1 MYYNGYVLT
10 LWGHLAGLLYRTH
23 PDKIFSSE
31 CISNSPHLAFLLLR
45 FIECSTFI
53 RDSSFSSAKV
63 YLPIEPLLTNLS
75 NIIEADG
82 VPTELK
88 ARAMAIRIV
97 EKYNWVP
104 DRVDDM
110 VTGEPVD
117 EQGKAWAMTESAKA
131 ITMMEGV
138 SGKSCVL
145 VYLARIFVENWMY
158 KIQDETWNKAMAQ
171 SEHFVDREDLYAT
184 VANLVFMTLFAQ
196 KFLDRDA
203 FKKII
208 PAVHEA
214 KSLALGEWDG
224 VFRRTFGIVESL
236 PLYTECEQKPD
247 TGKESSK
254 KSSKRGSSF
263 SKIAETAATAA
274 ADDMVKDAV
283 NALFNNF

>member
-53 RDSSFSSAKV
+53 RDSSFSGAKV

-75 NIIEADG
+75 NIIDADG

-97 EKYNWVP
+97 EKYNWLP

-145 VYLARIFVENWMY
+145 VYLARIFVENGMY

-224 VFRRTFGIVESL
+224 VFRRTFGFVESL
-236 PLYTECEQKPD
+236 PLYKECEQKPD